1 AGYSFEWFAGQNT
14 IPANRVATTA
24 IASGLSAG
32 VYTVKATDDVTGC
45 SDTMEVT
52 VTSNVVTPSIV
63 MGAIASFTNCN
74 TPDGSV
80 TANVSLD
87 APSDYTFYWYRG
99 NTVKATPDFADTDNM
114 IEGVEPGNYTVRAVH
129 NTKHCETAPAT
140 ATVADASAPV
150 DIAVQAGLTVL
161 PNDCNEAEGSMTI
174 NISAPGN
181 TSGFDVEWYYG
192 IAPNPPF
199 FVENGVT
206 TSTGTGLRSGLY
218 VIRVVN
224 LENGCEFEDTFDLPF
239 ANAHDLELISKVD
252 VDKCTPTDIGEITF
266 ELHRTMDPDVFDE
279 SDYEIQVYK
288 GTNDLLLPT
297 GTPVGEDLIEVIPGQ
312 SGVLEYTT
320 NNNLEPGWYTLVA
333 ISKHTFTEHCRS
345 VPLQVEILQTVDY
358 PEILATQID
367 ANMNCSGIT
376 ANGRIELDIDS
387 GEDPSLYTITW
398 FEGKDTSAP
407 ALGTGTTGTTSGND
421 AIAENLPRGFYT
433 VEVTLGSTG
442 RLSTAT
448 FQIFDNPP
456 IVSIASA
463 DVVIDHLTRCDVN
476 DASATINNVMENG
489 APANLADYTFTWFD
503 ADMNV
508 IGGTGNSIAAPDLNT
523 GVYF

>member
-1 AGYSFEWFAGQNT
+1 TYNALAEGTYTVYAVHKVASCNSDTVSVVVGRVDNQVTVEITEDRPYTNCKDPNGKLTAIVNGGEPTGNFTYAWYDGNDIFTSPLIGNSHVINNLYPRTYTVLVTDKATGCQSIESWTLTDQSVEPVVTTTKVDLLCSDSNSGEVTASVGGVTAGYSFNWYRGGAVKPTPDFTGTSHTGLAAGAYTVVAENNSSKCTSEPVTVTLIQTVPPVVSASATAQQTSCDVAQPNGSTSANVAGTTAGYSFEWFAGQNT

-45 SDTMEVT
+45 FDTMEVT

-74 TPDGSV
+74 TPAGSV

-239 ANAHDLELISKVD
+239 ANAHDLELISK
-252 VDKCTPTDIGEITF
+252 
-266 ELHRTMDPDVFDE
+266 
-279 SDYEIQVYK
+279 
-288 GTNDLLLPT
+288 
-297 GTPVGEDLIEVIPGQ
+297 
-312 SGVLEYTT
+312 
-320 NNNLEPGWYTLVA
+320 
-333 ISKHTFTEHCRS
+333 
-345 VPLQVEILQTVDY
+345 
-358 PEILATQID
+358 
-367 ANMNCSGIT
+367 
-376 ANGRIELDIDS
+376 
-387 GEDPSLYTITW
+387 
-398 FEGKDTSAP
+398 
-407 ALGTGTTGTTSGND
+407 
-421 AIAENLPRGFYT
+421 
-433 VEVTLGSTG
+433 
-442 RLSTAT
+442 
-448 FQIFDNPP
+448 
-456 IVSIASA
+456 
-463 DVVIDHLTRCDVN
+463 
-476 DASATINNVMENG
+476 
-489 APANLADYTFTWFD
+489 
-503 ADMNV
+503 
-508 IGGTGNSIAAPDLNT
+508 
-523 GVYF
+523 